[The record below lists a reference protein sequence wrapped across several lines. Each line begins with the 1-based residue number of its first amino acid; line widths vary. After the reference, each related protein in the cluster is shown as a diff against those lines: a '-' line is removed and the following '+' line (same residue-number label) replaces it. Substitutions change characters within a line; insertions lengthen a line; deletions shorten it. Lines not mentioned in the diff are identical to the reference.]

1 MKRYGAVVAWLVC
14 ACQGA
19 PGQRVPALSLPFDE
33 PTEAYVRDELREA
46 LTLHYREVFDRNFDA
61 HDPGELREHV
71 AFSQPTIDAKQLA
84 AADFFR
90 AGDDMFGYLFRPEN
104 GLGNGLRGFAAAGQR
119 SAPNLRRVAE
129 AEFGGPEAMACADC
143 HSVGGDDGAGSL
155 TQGVMQRGDG
165 EHTRSGDLR
174 SAPALLGVGPV
185 QRLAQEMTQELAA
198 RRADAV
204 ARAYAGGVAVT
215 LALTAKGLTFGEL
228 TVTPDGRVD
237 VAKVTGVA
245 ADLVVRPFGWKGHQ
259 ASLRGM
265 VREAFRLHLG
275 MVSTVA
281 QQRLAMGQL
290 TAESYGD
297 GGWSDIDRDTFSTE
311 VDDGMASTMTAY
323 LAQLEVPVV
332 VPPTATLLREAFARG
347 RTVFAVLGCANCHA
361 PSMILHDSVLTTAP
375 EMSVGGKAIAL
386 DVARDGLAPKV
397 AATADGYVVELFSDL
412 RRHQMGPQLAA
423 PSAQPAVGG
432 AIAADVWLTR
442 PLWGLADSAPYL
454 HDGRAA
460 TVTAAIVAHG
470 GEADGARAAFIAAP
484 KADQQALAVFL
495 LSLGR
500 TPHAVVP

>member
-1 MKRYGAVVAWLVC
+1 M
-14 ACQGA
+14 
-19 PGQRVPALSLPFDE
+19 PALTLPIDE
-33 PTEAYVRDELREA
+33 PTEELLREELSDA
-46 LTLHYREVFDRNFDA
+46 LALHHREVFDRNLDA

-71 AFSQPTIDAKQLA
+71 AYTQQAIDVKSLS

-104 GLGNGLRGFAAAGQR
+104 GLGNQLRGFALAGQR
-119 SAPNLRRVAE
+119 GAPNLRRVANG
-129 AEFGGPEAMACADC
+129 EFGGPEAMACADC

-165 EHTRSGDLR
+165 DRTSSGDLR

-185 QRLAQEMTQELAA
+185 QRVAQEMTQELSA

-204 ARAYAGGVAVT
+204 ERARVGGVGVT
-215 LALTAKGLTFGEL
+215 VRLTAKGLAFGEL
-228 TVTPDGRVD
+228 TVAADGQVD
-237 VAKVTGVA
+237 VSKVTGVA
-245 ADLVVRPFGWKGHQ
+245 GDLVVRPFGWKGHQ

-265 VREAFRLHLG
+265 IREAFRLHMG
-275 MVSTVA
+275 MVSTLT

-297 GGWSDIDRDTFSTE
+297 GGWSDIDRDTISTE
-311 VDDGMASTMTAY
+311 VDDGMASSMTAY

-332 VPPTATLLREAFARG
+332 LAPTAPILRDAFARG
-347 RTVFAVLGCANCHA
+347 RTVFAAMGCATCHA
-361 PSMILHDSVLTTAP
+361 PSLILHDSVLTTAP
-375 EMSVGGKAIAL
+375 EMNVGGKAITI
-386 DVARDGLAPKV
+386 DVARDGLTPKV
-397 AATADGYVVELFSDL
+397 AATTDGYVVELFSDL
-412 RRHQMGPQLAA
+412 RRHRMGPQLA
-423 PSAQPAVGG
+423 SQRAQPAVGG

-460 TVTAAIVAHG
+460 TVTDAILAHG
-470 GEADGARAAFIAAP
+470 GEADGARAEFVAAP
-484 KADQQALAVFL
+484 KSDQKALAVFL

-500 TPHAVVP
+500 TLHVLVP